1 MFLSDS
7 IIIFN
12 SAVINQ
18 DDFSI
23 IDDRGRI
30 ASIYLHGW
38 FTVDILS
45 IVPFDIILSSSSGN
59 MNNMIKLVRI
69 GRMYKL
75 VKLTR
80 LLKMLKLVKDR
91 SKILKIVNETLK
103 VGVGFERLFFFI
115 MMFIMMSHIVS
126 CLWVLAATIYD
137 SSEGTWIERFGN
149 MSGVELYLTSLYY
162 TIETISTVGYG
173 DLDVRSPIEKI
184 FCIFTMIIGVVA
196 FTFASGSL
204 ASIL

>member
-1 MFLSDS
+1 
-7 IIIFN
+7 
-12 SAVINQ
+12 
-18 DDFSI
+18 
-23 IDDRGRI
+23 
-30 ASIYLHGW
+30 
-38 FTVDILS
+38 
-45 IVPFDIILSSSSGN
+45 
-59 MNNMIKLVRI
+59 MIKLVRI

-173 DLDVRSPIEKI
+173 DQDVRSPIEKI